1 MEVNIY
7 INKYKEFRYN
17 FFKWRYELDV
27 VYKIFLV
34 FGFACLTGLLAQ
46 FRFYLPGNLLVPIT
60 GQTFAV
66 LLTGVIMGK
75 WGGVS
80 LCMYAGVGALGIP
93 WFANFQGGFGILIGS
108 TGGYLIGFIFAAF
121 FIGYITDRYV
131 RSRSF
136 FCILPLML
144 IATFVL
150 IYIPGLVYLNYYLD
164 SLGISVDIWRLL
176 TIGMIQFIPG
186 DIVKAIAA
194 ASVVQGITPKRAYGN
209 EVDAQETNY
218 RHIKRL

>member
-27 VYKIFLV
+27 VYKIFLA

-66 LLTGVIMGK
+66 LLTGVILGK

-93 WFANFQGGFGILIGS
+93 WFTNFQGGFGVLIGS

-121 FIGYITDRYV
+121 FIGYLTDRYV

-136 FCILPLML
+136 FSILSLML

-209 EVDAQETNY
+209 EVDA
-218 RHIKRL
+218 